1 MNTAN
6 KITMLRVVLIPIYMV
21 LFLCDLTEWALGVFV
36 LASVSDWLDGYIAR
50 NYNQVTDFGK
60 FVDPL
65 ADKVL
70 TTAAFLILL
79 EKGII
84 SSWVVMIIL
93 TREFMVAGIRM
104 NAASE
109 GKVIAASYWGKLKT
123 VSQMV
128 AVIAGMIMMLPV
140 LNEVIGADL
149 ANLIT
154 NILVWIS
161 TALTVI
167 SGIDYLMKNR
177 GVLKM

>member
-167 SGIDYLMKNR
+167 SGVDYLMKNR